1 MITNNWFS
9 KHVDTV
15 IVLTAIMSSIL
26 WMNGK
31 FSYIEKEI
39 SRIDKEISVIKAILI
54 IKHILPPDLA
64 VAESKE

>member
-1 MITNNWFS
+1 MNNWFS

-31 FSYIEKEI
+31 FSDIEKEI

-54 IKHILPPDLA
+54 VRHILPPDLA
-64 VAESKE
+64 VSEVKE

>member
-1 MITNNWFS
+1 MNNWFS

-15 IVLTAIMSSIL
+15 IVLTAILSSIL

-31 FSYIEKEI
+31 FSDIEKEI

-54 IKHILPPDLA
+54 VRHILPPDLA
-64 VAESKE
+64 ISEVKE